1 MKYSGIPIKRAP
13 LGNENECPLY
23 GDVPFIGIPY
33 KNEYLA
39 KINQE
44 WVFEVNEFHR
54 VKKGHDDWNG
64 KCVCFKI
71 TSQML
76 LLQKKNLKSITLVF

>member
-1 MKYSGIPIKRAP
+1 MKCSGIPIKRAP

-54 VKKGHDDWNG
+54 VKKGHDD
-64 KCVCFKI
+64 
-71 TSQML
+71 
-76 LLQKKNLKSITLVF
+76 